1 MKKFFYLFLI
11 SGFMLS
17 SCELEDEN
25 NPNGGGN
32 DGGGNNNQAEGT
44 VQSFSVP
51 LSYNSMSLSSKASF
65 DMHNCVAVAPTDSD
79 ADVTLCYQD
88 KYKYA
93 MVTPN
98 SSWLKDL
105 YRYNIDGDGDGLTI
119 INSNSTTIGKVSG
132 SLSNYDDIDELKAL
146 NVTSGSIEKLGQ
158 NQVQVSNGDI
168 IAFQTGNVKGV
179 GQITGLPVVSK
190 VTATATFKGYV
201 YYPSSSAK

>member
-25 NPNGGGN
+25 NPNGGGGN

-79 ADVTLCYQD
+79 ADVTLCYQGQ
-88 KYKYA
+88 YKYA

-105 YRYNIDGDGDGLTI
+105 YSYNIDGLTI

-146 NVTSGSIEKLGQ
+146 NVTSGSIENLGQ

-168 IAFQTGNVKGV
+168 IAFQKGNVKGV
-179 GQITGLPVVSK
+179 GQITGLSVSK
-190 VTATATFKGYV
+190 VKAAATFKGYV